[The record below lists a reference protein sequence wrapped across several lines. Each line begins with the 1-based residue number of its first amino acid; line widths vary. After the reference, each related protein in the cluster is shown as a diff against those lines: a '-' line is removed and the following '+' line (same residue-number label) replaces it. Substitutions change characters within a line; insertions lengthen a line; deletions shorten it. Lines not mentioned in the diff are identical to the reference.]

1 MNNKNEIL
9 LKIGFDNIKFGMSPE
24 DVTAL
29 LGEAQEVE
37 SLEIDDDNSTTISH
51 YLDKDLAL
59 FFINSIKPCLE
70 CIETSNRDTLLFGK
84 KVFLLSECEIVS
96 LMAENGFDSYETET
110 EIWGEKRLTF
120 EDGMIDFYYD
130 DKQLSVISWG
140 VLIDENGE
148 FC

>member
-59 FFINSIKPCLE
+59 FFINFGFNFLYKLSICLHG
-70 CIETSNRDTLLFGK
+70 I
-84 KVFLLSECEIVS
+84 
-96 LMAENGFDSYETET
+96 
-110 EIWGEKRLTF
+110 
-120 EDGMIDFYYD
+120 
-130 DKQLSVISWG
+130 
-140 VLIDENGE
+140 
-148 FC
+148 